1 MRVFAAARTQW
12 RYGPSGHLTGLDYAG
27 VRAAAR
33 ALGVR
38 WRRVFDALQVME
50 LETLAAARE

>member
-1 MRVFAAARTQW
+1 MRVFAAAQTQW
-12 RYGPSGHLTGLDYAG
+12 RYGPTGHLTGLDYAG

-38 WRRVFDALQVME
+38 WPRVFGGVQVME
-50 LETLAAARE
+50 SETLAAARE